1 MFQVV
6 YEYPETWPEN
16 GALLVETR
24 PLSIEIPVSPTQARR
39 RANGYL
45 GMHVAMSILA
55 GEPILVFGERPI
67 WRMTADLYLP
77 AIGFVGTVGKIEI
90 DALTG
95 TPFPLPSEEITNM
108 QDRADE
114 FATRLTPSAELPL

>member
-6 YEYPETWPEN
+6 YECPETWPEN

-24 PLSIEIPVSPTQARR
+24 QLSMEIPVSPTQARR

-45 GMHVAMSILA
+45 GMNVAMSILA
-55 GEPILVFGERPI
+55 GEPVLVFGERPL

-77 AIGFVGTVGKIEI
+77 DIGFVATVGKIEI
-90 DALTG
+90 DAVTG
-95 TPFPLPSEEITNM
+95 TPFPPSSEEITNM

-114 FATRLTPSAELPL
+114 LATRLTPPAELLL